1 MAKVVSAQ
9 KDYSSKYILSWIWE
23 QTDKRNILK
32 EFFLCKKNKL
42 VQARLNQKGV
52 VTHVKVEST
61 RSSEEMS
68 IGKDPGLMTM
78 QAAMTNLTCR
88 PDTYRQIPPVSLTLL
103 S

>member
-9 KDYSSKYILSWIWE
+9 KDYSSKHILSWIWE

-32 EFFLCKKNKL
+32 EFFPCKKNKL
-42 VQARLNQKGV
+42 VQARLNQKRA

-68 IGKDPGLMTM
+68 TGKDPGLMTM
-78 QAAMTNLTCR
+78 QAAITNLSWWPCEQ
-88 PDTYRQIPPVSLTLL
+88 PRQT
-103 S
+103 